1 VDFLGKINCGS
12 DKCKNFSRV
21 SPYKVGDFTTTAYD
35 TPSKVQ
41 LWHQPK
47 AVVRTSAAAST
58 TPSLCP
64 RLVRVNLS
72 TTPPQC
78 FVATTEI

>member
-1 VDFLGKINCGS
+1 MKKFFKGFPLQM
-12 DKCKNFSRV
+12 
-21 SPYKVGDFTTTAYD
+21 GDFTTTAYD

-41 LWHQPK
+41 SWHQPK
-47 AVVRTSAAAST
+47 AVVRTSAAVSIA
-58 TPSLCP
+58 PSLCP